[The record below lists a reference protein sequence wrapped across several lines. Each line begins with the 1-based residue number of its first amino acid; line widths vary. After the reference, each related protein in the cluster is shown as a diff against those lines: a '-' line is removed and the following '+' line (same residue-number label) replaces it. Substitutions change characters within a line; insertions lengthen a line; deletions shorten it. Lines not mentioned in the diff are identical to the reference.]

1 MSDAYKIIH
10 NFMAF
15 IASPDLKNKVWTWL
29 LDPSGKQ
36 RKEEALLQI
45 WDEYR
50 PEADAGTRHS
60 LRKFQKRAGLSSAR
74 PAYLHR
80 WAHIAAILLIPL
92 MSIIT
97 AYIYVEHHTQEVR
110 FVECIVPK
118 GEKKPITLPDGS
130 IITLNSGSVFLYPTQ
145 FAGDTRSV
153 YLSGEGHFAVAPN
166 KKLPFVVATN
176 HLDICVLGTQFNLQA
191 YPFDRRTITTLESG
205 SVAVRKKNQ
214 PNSFITLEPNQQ
226 LDYENR
232 SGRFNKT
239 DIDASVYSGWTKGE
253 MNFIS
258 QSLRE
263 ILRTLER
270 SYAVSIQLSSD
281 LMESNRINSDLYTI
295 KFKRRDDI
303 FHVLDIVTKTVGGIT
318 YKVEKDESISICPLK

>member
-1 MSDAYKIIH
+1 MYRSQGRAKTDHVTGWFDHHPEFGIRICFYILRNLPAI
-10 NFMAF
+10 
-15 IASPDLKNKVWTWL
+15 P
-29 LDPSGKQ
+29 
-36 RKEEALLQI
+36 AL
-45 WDEYR
+45 
-50 PEADAGTRHS
+50 
-60 LRKFQKRAGLSSAR
+60 
-74 PAYLHR
+74 
-80 WAHIAAILLIPL
+80 
-92 MSIIT
+92 
-97 AYIYVEHHTQEVR
+97 YI
-110 FVECIVPK
+110 FP
-118 GEKKPITLPDGS
+118 
-130 IITLNSGSVFLYPTQ
+130 
-145 FAGDTRSV
+145 
-153 YLSGEGHFAVAPN
+153 GEGHFAVAPN

-176 HLDICVLGTQFNLQA
+176 HLDICVLGTEFNLQA
-191 YPFDRRTITTLESG
+191 YPFDRKRQLLHWSPVLLL
-205 SVAVRKKNQ
+205 SRKKNQ

>member
-1 MSDAYKIIH
+1 M
-10 NFMAF
+10 
-15 IASPDLKNKVWTWL
+15 
-29 LDPSGKQ
+29 
-36 RKEEALLQI
+36 
-45 WDEYR
+45 YR
-50 PEADAGTRHS
+50 SQGRAKTDHVTGWFDHHPE
-60 LRKFQKRAGLSSAR
+60 L
-74 PAYLHR
+74 
-80 WAHIAAILLIPL
+80 
-92 MSIIT
+92 
-97 AYIYVEHHTQEVR
+97 
-110 FVECIVPK
+110 
-118 GEKKPITLPDGS
+118 
-130 IITLNSGSVFLYPTQ
+130 GSVFLYPTQ

>member
-92 MSIIT
+92 ISIIT

-118 GEKKPITLPDGS
+118 GEQKQITLPDGS
-130 IITLNSGSVFLYPTQ
+130 IITLNSGSIFLYPTQ
-145 FAGDTRSV
+145 FTGDTRSV

-214 PNSFITLEPNQQ
+214 PNNFITLEPNQQ

-253 MNFIS
+253 MNFNFPVT
-258 QSLRE
+258 QGNPENTGKKLC
-263 ILRTLER
+263 
-270 SYAVSIQLSSD
+270 SIYSA
-281 LMESNRINSDLYTI
+281 
-295 KFKRRDDI
+295 
-303 FHVLDIVTKTVGGIT
+303 IV
-318 YKVEKDESISICPLK
+318 

>member
-1 MSDAYKIIH
+1 
-10 NFMAF
+10 
-15 IASPDLKNKVWTWL
+15 
-29 LDPSGKQ
+29 
-36 RKEEALLQI
+36 
-45 WDEYR
+45 
-50 PEADAGTRHS
+50 
-60 LRKFQKRAGLSSAR
+60 
-74 PAYLHR
+74 
-80 WAHIAAILLIPL
+80 
-92 MSIIT
+92 
-97 AYIYVEHHTQEVR
+97 
-110 FVECIVPK
+110 
-118 GEKKPITLPDGS
+118 
-130 IITLNSGSVFLYPTQ
+130 
-145 FAGDTRSV
+145 
-153 YLSGEGHFAVAPN
+153 
-166 KKLPFVVATN
+166 LPFVVATN